1 MSFLE
6 SKWKSAAGY
15 SPRHVEFQTAQ
26 AVQRDRARAD
36 VRLRDSGDIGA
47 WQRRLWLH
55 NKIVGVLPYRD
66 YRQSRHRDSFAAGPL
81 WDFDGGM
88 DRVST

>member
-6 SKWKSAAGY
+6 SEWKSAAGY

-36 VRLRDSGDIGA
+36 VRLRDSGDIGNGLA
-47 WQRRLWLH
+47 T
-55 NKIVGVLPYRD
+55 V
-66 YRQSRHRDSFAAGPL
+66 AAGAEKPFSAL
-81 WDFDGGM
+81 KTLTPVVGM
-88 DRVST
+88 FARLSA